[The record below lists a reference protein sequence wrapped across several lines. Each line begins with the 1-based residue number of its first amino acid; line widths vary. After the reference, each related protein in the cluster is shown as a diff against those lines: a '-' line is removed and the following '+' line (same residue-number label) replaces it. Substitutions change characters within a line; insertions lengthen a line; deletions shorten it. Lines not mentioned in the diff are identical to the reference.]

1 MKSRS
6 VRRSAAPWTE
16 SLARRFRTLW
26 FTKMMGTTLGIS
38 AFFILYFWV
47 MRSMAGEAVTVPMT
61 PVDHW
66 VGVSQFALLPYV
78 SLWLYVSLAPALAA
92 DMAALRSYIA
102 GALTIAGLG
111 LATYWLFPTTTPAF
125 GVDWADYPVLQIL
138 KATDLGGNAFPSLHV
153 AFAAYSAVVIGNELR
168 SLDAPPWLRAGNW
181 LWCAAIVYSTLATR
195 QHVVIDVVG
204 GLFLTFVALRMC
216 RSRTMK
222 LLFRVA

>member
-6 VRRSAAPWTE
+6 VSRSAAPWTQT
-16 SLARRFRTLW
+16 LAQRFRTLW
-26 FTKMMGTTLGIS
+26 LTKAMGTTLGIS
-38 AFFILYFWV
+38 AFFFLYFWV
-47 MRSMAGEAVTVPMT
+47 MHSMAGEAVTVPMT
-61 PVDHW
+61 PVDRW
-66 VGVSQFALLPYV
+66 VGVSQLALLPYV

-92 DMAALRSYIA
+92 DMAALRTYIS

-125 GVDWADYPVLQIL
+125 GVDWADYPALQIL

-153 AFAAYSAVVIGNELR
+153 AFAAYSAVVIANELR
-168 SLDAPPWLRAGNW
+168 SLDAPPWMRGGNW
-181 LWCAAIVYSTLATR
+181 FWCAAIVYSTLATR
-195 QHVVIDVVG
+195 QHVVIDVLG